1 MSYTI
6 IYKVVAK
13 SQGNGKFKFD
23 YLVGCNNVYE
33 WNNKKR
39 ARDWYQEEMITK
51 GEALTP
57 NELGQ
62 KLAEFLEKS
71 VEFYGS
77 YASQE
82 EFNTTI
88 GTLFKR
94 RFGYYTGIAIYGS
107 HTTKTSW
114 GRLRNM
120 YVNALKKAMANE
132 TV

>member
-6 IYKVVAK
+6 IYKVVARP
-13 SQGNGKFKFD
+13 QGNGKFKFD

-39 ARDWYQEEMITK
+39 ARARDWYQEEMITK

-57 NELGQ
+57 GELDQ
-62 KLAEFLEKS
+62 KLAEFLQKCVDS
-71 VEFYGS
+71 YKS

-82 EFNTTI
+82 EFNAP
-88 GTLFKR
+88 LFKR
-94 RFGYYTGIAIYGS
+94 HFGWYEGIAIYGS

-114 GRLRNM
+114 GRLRNL
-120 YVNALKKAMANE
+120 YINALKKAMANE